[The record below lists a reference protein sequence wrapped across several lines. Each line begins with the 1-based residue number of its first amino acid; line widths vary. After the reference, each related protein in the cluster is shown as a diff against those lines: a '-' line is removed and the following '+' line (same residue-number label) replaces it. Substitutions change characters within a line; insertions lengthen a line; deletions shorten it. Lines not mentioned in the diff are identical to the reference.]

1 MRKSKTKLKKHPDG
15 CLFRRSARICFILF
29 SAGFWTMSPAI
40 SAVTE
45 IPKSIPGTEEI
56 KQNPVLTATGT
67 ITDSN
72 GEPLPGVAV
81 MEKGKA
87 TNGTVTDVDGKFT
100 LKVSAGATLAISY
113 MGFEKQEVKAGTD
126 LIIKLKE
133 AAGMLDEVVVTALG
147 IKKDAKAL
155 GYSVSNIKASDLVKT
170 GSPNFGTALYGKAS
184 GVRIQ
189 AAPGGAASAVSINI
203 RGLNSITGNNQPLV
217 IMDGVPMRNGNANK
231 DGYWGDQRIQS
242 NGLTDINPE
251 DIENISIL
259 KGASASA
266 LYGSEAAN
274 GVIMITTK
282 SGKRGGGV
290 SIDLNATLSADF
302 VAYMPEMQTIF
313 GPGPDVRSGSYQI
326 DNGGFFMRN
335 VDGKQVRSI
344 PEGYSQF
351 GPKYDGND
359 VYYWD
364 GKMRKYSPLTS
375 NPWKDIFRTGI
386 NQTYNL
392 GISHGTEKSN
402 TRFSY
407 TFLDNRPNQYNSNL
421 DKHSFSLSGSLNVLS
436 NVSVSYTANYMRESV
451 KNRPY
456 RISRITNN
464 FTGMPNS
471 FDDMALMRNMTM
483 TSMGYKN
490 VFGANPTL
498 TPKESFAFTPGSFS
512 AMDEY
517 FWNILGREQ
526 LEDNNRLIASVTPNW
541 EIIKGLNLR
550 GRIAT
555 DYTSNKIERKEM
567 TEKPLVLLKEKED
580 PSGSYTLDNRH
591 YEIYYGDIMLSYN
604 KRFAEVFDLT
614 ANAGWSGRR
623 EKTYY
628 STVSTYRGLT
638 VENWFH
644 LNASKDKPNA
654 RMTDIQLLKTAWFGT
669 LGLSYD
675 NYLYLEG
682 TVRQETS
689 STLAPGNNA
698 FFYPS
703 VNASFIFT
711 EALKN
716 KKPQWLDYG
725 KARVSYGIV
734 GNAPE
739 VYFANMAYEQKSLS
753 DRYTYNIS
761 PNDLGNDRVRP
772 EKKYEWEFGLEGKF
786 FGDRLGFEMSYYTN
800 RVEDQLLRTTTPW
813 TSGANSLFMNVGE
826 LQNKGLEFLVYG
838 TPVKTRDFGLTLNA
852 NIAVNRNKIAKLL
865 DGSDELSHV
874 IYDYAVE
881 IKSRV
886 GEPMGDIYAY
896 VPKTNEKGEKIV
908 GDNGLYIMDFS
919 ERKKIGNAMPKVTGG
934 FGLSTNWKGIFLD
947 AMFDFRIGGDVLNT
961 PYQYMMG
968 IGNLVESLPYRDA
981 EHGGLSYY
989 FVGND
994 NINGQIM
1001 PAGSPG
1007 YKGEKTYDNG
1017 RILPGVKQDGTPNDI
1032 IVPAD
1037 TYLAKTYNWGNSG
1050 AADYSNSVFDNSYLK
1065 FRELSIGYRLPA
1077 NISSKFGCKN
1087 LSLSVFARNLCFLYK
1102 NMPLFDAE
1110 AADGTDWISQTQIGG
1125 STATT
1130 RTFGLSLRAN
1140 F

>member
-1 MRKSKTKLKKHPDG
+1 MKKSKTKLKKHDG
-15 CLFRRSARICFILF
+15 CLFHRSMRICFILF
-29 SAGFWTMSPAI
+29 SAGFWTML
-40 SAVTE
+40 SAAPVAAD
-45 IPKSIPGTEEI
+45 IPKSVPGTEEI
-56 KQNPVLTATGT
+56 KQDPVMTATGT
-67 ITDSN
+67 ITDAN

-81 MEKGKA
+81 MEKGNA
-87 TNGTVTDVDGKFT
+87 TNGTMTDVDGKFS

-113 MGFEKQEVKAGTD
+113 LGFEKQEVKAGTD
-126 LIIKLKE
+126 LNIILKE
-133 AAGMLDEVVVTALG
+133 EAGMLDEVVVTALG

-155 GYSVSNIKASDLVKT
+155 GYSVSNIKASELVKT
-170 GSPNFGTALYGKAS
+170 GSPNFATALYGKAS

-189 AAPGGAASAVSINI
+189 AAPGGGSSAVSINI

-217 IMDGVPMRNGNANK
+217 IIDGVPMRNGNANA

-313 GPGPDVRSGSYQI
+313 GPGPQVKSSSYQW
-326 DNGGFFMRN
+326 DTGGFYMRD
-335 VDGKQVRSI
+335 VDGQQVKSI
-344 PEGYSQF
+344 YEGYSQF
-351 GPKYDGND
+351 GPKYDGSE
-359 VYYWD
+359 VYYWN

-392 GISHGTEKSN
+392 GISHGSEKSN

-407 TFLDNRPNQYNSNL
+407 TFMDNRPNQYNSNL

-436 NVSVSYTANYMRESV
+436 NVSISYTANYMRESV

-464 FTGMPNS
+464 YTGMPNS
-471 FDDMALMRNMTM
+471 FDDMALMRDMTM
-483 TSMGYKN
+483 TSLGYKN
-490 VFGANPTL
+490 VFGVNPTL
-498 TPKESFAFTPGSFS
+498 TPDESFAFRPGSYS

-555 DYTSNKIERKEM
+555 DFTSNKIERREM
-567 TEKPLVLLKEKED
+567 TEKPLALLIGNEN
-580 PSGSYTLDNRH
+580 PSGSYTLDNRR
-591 YEIYYGDIMLSYN
+591 YEIYYGDILLSYN

-628 STVSTYRGLT
+628 ATVNTVDGLT

-644 LNASKDKPNA
+644 INASKSRVNA
-654 RMTDIQLLKTAWFGT
+654 SMNNIQLLKTAYFGT
-669 LGLSYD
+669 LGISYD

-689 STLAPGNNA
+689 STLAPKNNA

-703 VNASFIFT
+703 VNASFIIS

-734 GNAPE
+734 GNAPD

-753 DRYTYNIS
+753 GLYTYNITPES
-761 PNDLGNDRVRP
+761 LGNDKVRP

-786 FGDRLGFEMSYYTN
+786 FGDRLGFEMTYYTN
-800 RVEDQLLRTTTPW
+800 RVEDQLLQTTTPW
-813 TSGANSLFMNVGE
+813 TAGGANIFMNVGE

-852 NIAVNRNKIAKLL
+852 NIAVNRNKITKLI
-865 DGSDELSHV
+865 DGVDELTHGT
-874 IYDYAVE
+874 YDNVVE

-886 GEPMGDIYAY
+886 GEPMGNVYAY

-908 GDNGLYIMDFS
+908 GSDGLYQMDFS

-934 FGLSTNWKGIFLD
+934 FGISTNWKGIFLD
-947 AMFDFRIGGDVLNT
+947 AMFDFRIGGAVLNT

-989 FVGND
+989 FPGN
-994 NINGQIM
+994 NIANPTM
-1001 PAGSPG
+1001 PTGTAG
-1007 YKGEKTYDNG
+1007 YNGEKIFDNG
-1017 RILPGVKQDGTPNDI
+1017 RILPGVKEDGTPNDI

-1037 TYLAKTYNWGNSG
+1037 TYYENTYAWGPYG
-1050 AADYSNSVFDNSYLK
+1050 ASDYSNSVFDNSYLK
-1065 FRELSIGYRLPA
+1065 FRELSIGYHLPA
-1077 NISSKFGCKN
+1077 SIASKFGCKN
-1087 LSLSVFARNLCFLYK
+1087 LSLSAFARNLCYLYK
-1102 NMPLFDAE
+1102 NMPIFDAE
-1110 AADGTDWISQTQIGG
+1110 ATDGTTWGSQTQIGG

-1130 RTFGLSLRAN
+1130 RTFGVSLRAN